1 MPSKLIKIKIYD
13 DTLFQKECAGGDMAG
28 GGWEGGAI
36 DRTLSGV
43 RTPGSAVF
51 FQFFGVRKF
60 SGFYRSVMFLFLY
73 FFGLQ

>member
-1 MPSKLIKIKIYD
+1 
-13 DTLFQKECAGGDMAG
+13 MAG